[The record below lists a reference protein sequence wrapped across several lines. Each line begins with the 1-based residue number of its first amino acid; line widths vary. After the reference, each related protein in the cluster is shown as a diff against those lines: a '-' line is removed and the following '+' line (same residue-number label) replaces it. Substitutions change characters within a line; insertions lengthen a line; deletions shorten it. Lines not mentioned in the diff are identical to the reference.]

1 MAPSLCRFVPEI
13 TIWATL
19 VAPGSLTA
27 HAPVSVANGEIELS
41 PVQPWQLAQA
51 PSNTILPRASAV
63 PPPSRCDA
71 GAGGASV
78 AGRSGVAIGAMR
90 QRLREIG
97 APIPLRALRG
107 IGLKPR
113 IRIEQRRPEAHR
125 PALVER
131 KRQRIVGVRRAH
143 RRQAEQIGL
152 DRQSVGVCH
161 IGVGRKR
168 LRRITPSTVFADAA
182 MDSVEEILIAVIA
195 DAGLLV
201 RRDVG

>member
-1 MAPSLCRFVPEI
+1 MSSGANWPKLWS
-13 TIWATL
+13 
-19 VAPGSLTA
+19 TA
-27 HAPVSVANGEIELS
+27 S
-41 PVQPWQLAQA
+41 PIGPDAEPWPAA
-51 PSNTILPRASAV
+51 Y
-63 PPPSRCDA
+63 
-71 GAGGASV
+71 AGGLVRSDVVGAPARRQRAGEFLAVVEREGEVSRRV
-78 AGRSGVAIGAMR
+78 AFAAMR

-97 APIPLRALRG
+97 APVPLRALRG
-107 IGLKPR
+107 IWLKPR
-113 IRIEQRRPEAHR
+113 IQIEQRRPEAHR

-131 KRQRIVGVRRAH
+131 KRQRIVGVRRVH

-152 DRQSVGVCH
+152 DRQSVGVGH

-168 LRRITPSTVFADAA
+168 HRRIKPRTVFADAT